1 MKKIIEFYKNELK
14 KLHDLK
20 SEIENENENILSLL
34 LQKIN
39 VPNTKDHRFSAFE
52 RLVNL
57 KEETLEMSIKKL
69 WFSDAETAHKM
80 SLVYDFVSDFHLEF
94 QKNILKYIKLN
105 KLLPSLYEKIIEWV
119 YEVGEAFSPFYKVR
133 HNQIIL
139 TQNRLLEEKF
149 EGNGEKI
156 ITYLDE
162 NNLFDT
168 GYNDA
173 RADRCYSSIVGLD
186 GKEEIKVITYS
197 ECFPKEV
204 SEIIV
209 RLEKLVKS
217 LENETD
223 EIYGMDN
230 AYREYFIAL
239 INAFNETNR
248 HETLN
253 KWGEVDRKWMKIKSP
268 IQVSHPLEY
277 YEDMYRKAVA
287 PEWDIR
293 FMDKEIMETS
303 SEKDIFSMYET
314 MYDTFWREKYAS
326 SYHFSLENMKRVQ
339 LYISQPIFYFGSEL
353 SKRFSAQVVPNDEM
367 VSKEEGKKI
376 FAFPEFVFSGQKN
389 SPIMKLQVEIMGD
402 DFVSQYKKLLG
413 NEKMYYKIYDIETIG
428 HEYGHTLWLDTDSE
442 VKIGKTWN
450 FKNIEEWKATAG
462 GLCAYFYSGETKVD
476 DEVFLLHIERYV
488 KLQRYR
494 EVEDIVPYYCES
506 IIHLHILFAS
516 KLLHFD
522 WKSLCFDMT
531 KKEEV
536 KKMYFD
542 VYGKLAL
549 HYLDKKDASLFL
561 SEYTVKEGKYFLAKG
576 SEVKTF
582 CEHYYARYKEIG
594 SEIFSE

>member
-1 MKKIIEFYKNELK
+1 MKKIIQFYKNELK
-14 KLHDLK
+14 KMHDLK

-34 LQKIN
+34 LQKIDL
-39 VPNTKDHRFSAFE
+39 PNTKDHRFSAFE

-69 WFSDAETAHKM
+69 WCTDTETFQKM
-80 SLVYDFVSDFHLEF
+80 SLVYDFVSDFHLDV
-94 QKNILKYIKLN
+94 QKNILGYIKQN

-119 YEVGEAFSPFYKVR
+119 YDVGVAFSPFYKAR
-133 HNQIIL
+133 HNQVIL

-149 EGNGEKI
+149 NGEGDKI
-156 ITYLDE
+156 IAYLDE

-168 GYNDA
+168 GYNDV
-173 RADRCYSSIVGLD
+173 RADRCYSTVVGLD
-186 GKEEIKVITYS
+186 RKEDIQVLTYHQ
-197 ECFPKEV
+197 CFHKEV
-204 SEIIV
+204 SEIV
-209 RLEKLVKS
+209 TRLEKLVKS

-223 EIYGMDN
+223 EVYEMAS

-248 HETLN
+248 HETLK

-314 MYDTFWREKYAS
+314 MYNTLGREKYAS

-389 SPIMKLQVEIMGD
+389 NPIMKLQVEIMGSE
-402 DFVSQYKKLLG
+402 FVADYKKLLW

-462 GLCAYFYSGETKVD
+462 WLCAYFYSWETSVD
-476 DEVFLLHIERYV
+476 DEVFLLHIERCV

-494 EVEDIVPYYCES
+494 EIEDTIPYYCES
-506 IIHLHILFAS
+506 IIHLHILFGS
-516 KLLHFD
+516 KMLSFD

-536 KKMYFD
+536 KKMYFE
-542 VYGKLAL
+542 VYGKLVL

-561 SEYTVKEGKYFLAKG
+561 SEYTVKEGKYFLAKDKK
-576 SEVKTF
+576 VKDF
-582 CEHYYARYKEIG
+582 CEHYYARYKEIW
-594 SEIFSE
+594 SEIFSD